1 MRTLVLVL
9 VLLAAPAAHAHQTS
23 VKYIDLVASDAHT
36 LDVVIRF
43 EAGDVAEA
51 MGLPADANPTVGD
64 AYLDARV
71 PPYVQ
76 RWFAL
81 AGCSLGTPSAQRDE
95 TAFLRVAY
103 AAQCP
108 DPREVTL
115 DFTRFF
121 ELDRRHEAIV
131 QLSAPGTTAIQTI
144 VRANNSRITLRA
156 GESPSLYAWVRT
168 GMDHIYD
175 GVDHLLFVI
184 ALLLVVMLQ
193 PGTTRNDWHLRS
205 FPLTLRS
212 TALVITAFTIAHS
225 ITLITAALG
234 LVTLP
239 RVFVEAMIAVSIVYT
254 AAEDIVKP
262 DVRWRFALT
271 FGFGLIHGLG
281 FASTLSALLPPRDV
295 VVPLLCFN
303 LGVEIG
309 QLSIVAVV
317 LPLLW
322 LLVHEI
328 GAARYRRYFLP
339 SLAAPIIFVGLAMVV
354 DRVM

>member
-1 MRTLVLVL
+1 MRAL
-9 VLLAAPAAHAHQTS
+9 VLLLVLLTAPVAHAHQTS
-23 VKYIDLVASDAHT
+23 VKYIDLLVEDGDT
-36 LDVVIRF
+36 LEVIIRF
-43 EAGDVAEA
+43 EPGDVTEA
-51 MGLPADANPTVGD
+51 MGLPADAKPEVVD
-64 AYLDARV
+64 AYTDARV

-76 RWFAL
+76 QWFSL
-81 AGCSLGTPSAQRDE
+81 QGCTLGTPTAQREDR
-95 TAFLRVAY
+95 TFVRVLYPARC
-103 AAQCP
+103 A
-108 DPREVTL
+108 DPRTVSL

-131 QLSAPGTTAIQTI
+131 RLSEPGTKPVQTI
-144 VRANNSRITLRA
+144 VRASDPRITLRV

-175 GVDHLLFVI
+175 GIDHLLFVV

-193 PGTTRNDWHLRS
+193 PGATRGEWQLRG
-205 FPLTLRS
+205 FKPTLRS

-225 ITLITAALG
+225 ITLIAAALG
-234 LVTLP
+234 VVTLSST
-239 RVFVEAMIAVSIVYT
+239 FVEAMIAVSIAYT
-254 AAEDIVKP
+254 ALEDVVKP
-262 DVRWRFALT
+262 GVRWRFALT

-281 FASTLSALLPPRDV
+281 FAATLAGLLPPTDV

-309 QLSIVAVV
+309 QLSVVVVA

-322 LLVHEI
+322 YLVYAV
-328 GAARYRRYFLP
+328 GAARYRRYVLP
-339 SLAAPIIFVGLAMVV
+339 MLAAPIFFVGLAMVV

>member
-1 MRTLVLVL
+1 MRALVLL
-9 VLLAAPAAHAHQTS
+9 IVLLAAPAAHAHQTS
-23 VKYIDLVASDAHT
+23 VKYIDLFIENDRT
-36 LDVVIRF
+36 LEVIIRF
-43 EAGDVAEA
+43 EPGDVTEA
-51 MGLPADANPTVGD
+51 LGLPPDAKPDVVD

-76 RWFAL
+76 RWFSL
-81 AGCSLGTPSAQRDE
+81 AECSLGIPTAQPAER
-95 TAFLRVAY
+95 AFVRVLY
-103 AAQCP
+103 SAQCP
-108 DPREVTL
+108 DPRAVTL

-131 QLSAPGTTAIQTI
+131 RLRGGDTKPVQTI
-144 VRANNSRITLRA
+144 VRASDPRITLRA

-175 GVDHLLFVI
+175 GIDHLLFVV

-193 PGTTRNDWHLRS
+193 PGATRGEWQLRD
-205 FPLTLRS
+205 FKTTLRS

-225 ITLITAALG
+225 ITLIAAALG
-234 LVTLP
+234 VVTLSST
-239 RVFVEAMIAVSIVYT
+239 FVEAVIAVSISYT
-254 AAEDIVKP
+254 ALEDVVKP
-262 DVRWRFALT
+262 NVRWRFALT
-271 FGFGLIHGLG
+271 FGFGLIH
-281 FASTLSALLPPRDV
+281 ASTLSGLLPPTDV

-309 QLSIVAVV
+309 QLSVVVVV

-322 LLVHEI
+322 LLVHEV

-339 SLAAPIIFVGLAMVV
+339 ALAAPIFFVGLAMVV